1 MKTKIKLT
9 RRPKINDLKL
19 GRIFFVP
26 FQTSDLGAFGYIK
39 YDVSTRTNPR
49 SLDFEMCDIYD
60 HICRFDE
67 WSDDIKHKDIKIYD
81 QLINAGHFYKTR
93 VNPKPMLLTNLYT
106 DIIHP
111 VKYGFFKIGSD
122 KYWYDADAKDI
133 VYPEDEDEYR
143 IVQIAFGSYDQEYV
157 EAIFKGETVKYG
169 APIPGIDY

>member
-9 RRPKINDLKL
+9 RRPEVEDVSL

-26 FQTSDLGAFGYIK
+26 FQMSDLGAFGYVK
-39 YDVSTRTNPR
+39 YFASTRTNPG
-49 SLDFEMCDIYD
+49 SLEFSLCDIYD

-67 WSDDIKHKDIKIYD
+67 WSEEIKHKDIKIYD
-81 QLINAGHFYKTR
+81 HFINAGYL
-93 VNPKPMLLTNLYT
+93 PMLLTNLYT

-111 VKYGFFKIGSD
+111 VKYGFFKVGSS

-143 IVQIAFGSYDQEYV
+143 TIRIAFGSYDQEYI

-169 APIPGIDY
+169 APIPGIDH